1 MKYFPFKVSG
11 CNPRLIIN
19 NNLNELC
26 EIVDEQASV
35 EIITKQMHHKLTIS

>member
-1 MKYFPFKVSG
+1 MKYFLFKALG
-11 CNPRLIIN
+11 CIPISIID

-35 EIITKQMHHKLTIS
+35 EIITKQMHHKFTIS